1 VQPFA
6 QKRRLSGLL
15 GVGMMA
21 KVNTFFCTCGRTIG
35 RPKDEAAECA
45 GWGVVP
51 WHAVLGQAKL
61 HGIKCGSC
69 RLNWLFTPSIG
80 GIYAEVEPCCADDRC
95 SCQYE
100 AQEEE

>member
-1 VQPFA
+1 MQPDA
-6 QKRRLSGLL
+6 LQRRVRPLL

-35 RPKDEAAECA
+35 RPKDEPSERT
-45 GWGVVP
+45 GWGIVP
-51 WHAVLGQAKL
+51 WHAGLGQAKL

-80 GIYAEVEPCCADDRC
+80 GKYAEVEQCCADDRC
-95 SCQYE
+95 SCRYE

>member
-1 VQPFA
+1 
-6 QKRRLSGLL
+6 
-15 GVGMMA
+15 MMA
-21 KVNTFFCTCGRTIG
+21 KVNTFFCNCGRTIG
-35 RPKDEAAECA
+35 RPKDEPSERT
-45 GWGVVP
+45 GWGIVP

-80 GIYAEVEPCCADDRC
+80 GKFAEVEQCCADDRC
-95 SCQYE
+95 SCRYE